1 MIEINTP
8 AILFPAISLLML
20 AYTNRYLAVASLIR
34 KLHSDYV
41 AGHEPAVRAQI
52 ENLRFRMKL
61 IRQMQL
67 LGMVSLFI
75 CLCAVILLLA
85 GWPRVGVGCFA
96 VALVF
101 MSASILQCIREI
113 LHSGG
118 ALDILLRQL
127 ESAEEQY
134 DRSRKIPPA
143 DFES

>member
-20 AYTNRYLAVASLIR
+20 AYTNRYLALASLIR

-52 ENLRFRMKL
+52 ENLRFRMRL

-67 LGMVSLFI
+67 LGMLSLLV
-75 CLCAVILLLA
+75 CLGSVILLLA
-85 GWPRVGVGCFA
+85 GWGRVGSGLFGVA
-96 VALVF
+96 VLI
-101 MSASILQCIREI
+101 MASSIFQCLREI

-118 ALDILLRQL
+118 ALDILLKQM
-127 ESAEEQY
+127 ETAE
-134 DRSRKIPPA
+134 DR
-143 DFES
+143 FERDRENGPG

>member
-67 LGMVSLFI
+67 LGMISLFI
-75 CLCAVILLLA
+75 CLCSVILLLA
-85 GWPRVGVGCFA
+85 GFPRVGVGCFA
-96 VALVF
+96 AALLF

-134 DRSRKIPPA
+134 DRSRKMPP
-143 DFES
+143 DDLQS